1 MKTNQKDKFQVE
13 NIFKSHPKCM
23 ISAVLLPLFAT
34 SFLNPAPAHAYDGI
48 IVSDLPRGGDVTVP
62 GRYPIRIPP
71 QTDVTLSGMQSPQA
85 VTLSNTG
92 DSTSRIQIYAH
103 HELNTRT
110 ISIQPGTS
118 AVYNFKKQRPI
129 RVRVLDGKVE
139 ATSLEPV
146 KIQR

>member
-1 MKTNQKDKFQVE
+1 MKTKQEQKIQVE
-13 NIFKSHPKCM
+13 NIFKNQPKRAA
-23 ISAVLLPLFAT
+23 SVVLLPLFAT
-34 SFLNPAPAHAYDGI
+34 SLLTSIPAQAYDGI

-92 DSTSRIQIYAH
+92 ESTSRVQIYAH